1 MFRSLKVLVFFIA
14 VLSLDGLFGQSEEF
28 EPCGHRHVIED
39 LESRFPGYKK
49 EYDKMYQDIIRMSK
63 SKTISV
69 NKRKRRIKDTIYTYD
84 TTIVIPVVF
93 HILYSNTYE
102 NVEDSLL
109 VNQIEVLNQDFQR
122 QNPDTANT
130 RSFFKSRAGSMKVKF
145 VLADTDPNGNPTNG
159 INRVPT
165 SLPAGVHLTVLTTI

>member
-1 MFRSLKVLVFFIA
+1 MFKSLKIFAFFIA
-14 VLSLDGLFGQSEEF
+14 VFSLDTLVAQSEEF

-84 TTIVIPVVF
+84 TTLSF
-93 HILYSNTYE
+93 RLYSTYCI
-102 NVEDSLL
+102 L
-109 VNQIEVLNQDFQR
+109 
-122 QNPDTANT
+122 THT
-130 RSFFKSRAGSMKVKF
+130 RM
-145 VLADTDPNGNPTNG
+145 
-159 INRVPT
+159 
-165 SLPAGVHLTVLTTI
+165 

>member
-1 MFRSLKVLVFFIA
+1 
-14 VLSLDGLFGQSEEF
+14 
-28 EPCGHRHVIED
+28 
-39 LESRFPGYKK
+39 
-49 EYDKMYQDIIRMSK
+49 
-63 SKTISV
+63 
-69 NKRKRRIKDTIYTYD
+69 
-84 TTIVIPVVF
+84 
-93 HILYSNTYE
+93 LYSNTYE

-165 SLPAGVHLTVLTTI
+165 SVTSWGTSNGVNNNMKYTARGGVNSWNPDKYINVWVCDMTYGGTERVLGFAYPPNSHPFWTISSLKAEQGCGYTLQVYWKE